1 MRPTLFGAAAAAV
14 ALIVLGIP
22 AGATGQGSAS
32 SLVITAYNGEDT
44 SWPVVKE
51 VTLKCEPTGGSH
63 AEAEDACA
71 SIESV
76 GGNLDELLDRQ
87 LICPDVYQPVTVEVG
102 GNWDDMVV
110 AFERTYANLCFAFSQ
125 SDGVFQ
131 F

>member
-1 MRPTLFGAAAAAV
+1 MRPPLLGAAAATV
-14 ALIVLGIP
+14 AIIVLGTP
-22 AGATGQGSAS
+22 AVAGEQASAS

-63 AEAEDACA
+63 TEAEEACA

-76 GGNLDELLDRQ
+76 GGNLDELMDRQ
-87 LICPDVYQPVTVEVG
+87 LICPEVYQPVTVEVG
-102 GNWDDMVV
+102 GNWNDMVV
-110 AFERTYANLCFAFSQ
+110 AFEHTYPNLCFAYSA
-125 SDGVFQ
+125 SDGVFT